1 VTLRPRLIT
10 SRRSSGEAIGGGA
23 AAAAIGD
30 GAALATA
37 VTGVGVALATAVIG
51 GGAAADGGGG
61 KLLQSNQNDAAAQ
74 FNLGMARMILASDA
88 AVTRRIRL
96 PMDALSR
103 GAWGG

>member
-1 VTLRPRLIT
+1 MERFGLR
-10 SRRSSGEAIGGGA
+10 
-23 AAAAIGD
+23 
-30 GAALATA
+30 
-37 VTGVGVALATAVIG
+37 
-51 GGAAADGGGG
+51 
-61 KLLQSNQNDAAAQ
+61 NDQWEPAQ